1 MNSNIAWIAFTTLL
15 RKEILR
21 ILRIWPQ
28 TILPPAITS
37 ALYFVIFGAFIGKHV
52 GQVYGVTYAQFLVPG
67 FVMMNAITG
76 AYSNVASSYFGAKFA
91 NNIDEILIAPIP
103 HQLMMWGY
111 LFAGMF
117 RGIMICTIVL
127 VISMFFV
134 PLHIHHVG
142 LMLVVMVMSMAVFA
156 LAGFINGLYAKKFD
170 DAAIVPTF
178 VLTPLT
184 YLGGVFYSI
193 HSLPGIWQTVAK
205 FNPVFYLIDAFRYAM
220 LGRSDIKIWIA
231 FAFVIGFFVIFYL
244 YALYML
250 KTSDGI
256 RG

>member
-1 MNSNIAWIAFTTLL
+1 MNNKVAWVAFVTLL
-15 RKEILR
+15 RKEIVR

-52 GQVYGVTYAQFLVPG
+52 GQVYGVSYAQFLVPG

-76 AYSNVASSYFGAKFA
+76 AYSNVSSSYFGAKFS
-91 NNIDEILIAPIP
+91 NSIDEILIAPIP
-103 HQLMMWGY
+103 YQLIMWGY
-111 LFAGMF
+111 LAAGIF
-117 RGIMICTIVL
+117 RGVMICFIVL
-127 VISMFFV
+127 FISMFFV
-134 PLHIHHVG
+134 PLHIQHIG
-142 LMLVVMVMSMAVFA
+142 LMLLVMVMSMTVFA

-170 DAAIVPTF
+170 DVAIIPTF

-193 HSLPGIWQTVAK
+193 HSLPGFWQVVAK

-220 LGRSDIKIWIA
+220 LGKSDIKIWIA
-231 FAFVIGFFVIFYL
+231 FAFVISFFVIFYL

-250 KTSDGI
+250 KNNDGI
-256 RG
+256 RS